1 MLKELQEFA
10 SKGCI
15 DIAQVRNETE
25 QLKQFNENLAGNN
38 NVELIQEKKAKVLQL
53 INQLREQMRDLEKFA
68 YENGHGEMPLSE
80 LKQRQV
86 SFFVFKSIYGISAGK

>member
-25 QLKQFNENLAGNN
+25 QLKEENNGKP
-38 NVELIQEKKAKVLQL
+38 IQEKKAKVLQL
-53 INQLREQMRDLEKFA
+53 INQLRQQMEDLEKFA
-68 YENGHGEMPLSE
+68 YENGQGEMPICE

-86 SFFVFKSIYGISAGK
+86 F